1 MLIPMILKYLKIF
14 SIQYNLLIYIK
25 LYYLKM
31 EPNKNT
37 NENQN
42 SIEPIQEEI
51 EKAFCERSYEEV
63 EDGYIDDRGFYTTP
77 NGSFWDDDK
86 TYFNHLGFD
95 RHGGSYDK
103 YGIYIPGPEYDEKTG
118 LYKDQKDLFNIGQN
132 IDENK
137 IIGASISK
145 LREQEKRD
153 EKTIKKYEELVEES
167 EEDDDKS
174 NITFDEEDFKEAYN
188 DVMELEK
195 KNNEKE
201 LENKNKINMDVMKT
215 KGPIE
220 GENINN
226 NLNGIPNNN
235 A

>member
-201 LENKNKINMDVMKT
+201 LEDKNKINMDVMKT
-215 KGPIE
+215 IGPIE
-220 GENINN
+220 NENINN

>member
-201 LENKNKINMDVMKT
+201 LENKNKINMDVMKM

-220 GENINN
+220 NENINN